1 MATARVLLLDRLAA
15 DMEGGRHRYN
25 NGLSPGQ
32 ANVNMQ
38 TRDVSAHGEKPG
50 KNYDSTFRKLYKYFL
65 DWKSSS
71 ENLNSSSSSSSQ
83 HHPSPSS
90 FTTLFPSKIRS
101 LVSKQKSSEYL
112 SFNPSEK
119 MGVQNSREEEA
130 LPSSGKTPPIIPL
143 ELQIQILK
151 NLTWKE
157 QVRLASV
164 CKTWR
169 SVIIDWVVPQ
179 NFRSPTGNT
188 VLGPHIINPILEGLR
203 CELGSSVLSA
213 ENVVTANGE
222 TILDQP
228 LCYPPTTHLIIKV
241 SDLRTDGL
249 EPAVDD
255 SINVFSNR
263 CCDPHVRIRDALTA
277 MDKFYRQVNEDRVIG
292 DYKSWK
298 SWKFLLET
306 NRWWR
311 RGYVGLCGKWEW
323 KDGRYLIFL
332 AEKIEGAWERDF
344 TN

>member
-15 DMEGGRHRYN
+15 DMEGERQRYHS
-25 NGLSPGQ
+25 SPAQ
-32 ANVNMQ
+32 AKMQ
-38 TRDVSAHGEKPG
+38 TRDVISSNEKDG
-50 KNYDSTFRKLYKYFL
+50 KTYESTFRRLYKYFL

-71 ENLNSSSSSSSQ
+71 EVFSSPSHHHH

-90 FTTLFPSKIRS
+90 FTTLFPSKIRT

-112 SFNPSEK
+112 FSDKSEK
-119 MGVQNSREEEA
+119 MGT
-130 LPSSGKTPPIIPL
+130 PSSKEDPTISKSSGEIPHLPL
-143 ELQIQILK
+143 EIQIQILQ

-169 SVIIDWVVPQ
+169 SVIIDWIVPQ
-179 NFRSPTGNT
+179 DFRSPTGNT
-188 VLGPHIINPILEGLR
+188 VLGPHIVNPLLEQLR

-213 ENVVTANGE
+213 ETMVTEKGE
-222 TILDQP
+222 SILDQP
-228 LCYPPTTHLIIKV
+228 LCYPSTTHLILRV

-255 SINVFSNR
+255 CINVFSNR
-263 CCDPHVRIRDALTA
+263 CCDRNVRIRDALTA
-277 MDKFYRQVNEDRVIG
+277 MDKFYRQVNEYRVIG
-292 DYKSWK
+292 DYKSWR

-311 RGYVGLCGKWEW
+311 RGFVGLCGKWEW
-323 KDGRYLIFL
+323 KDGRYLIFFV
-332 AEKIEGAWERDF
+332 EKIEGAWERDF

>member
-15 DMEGGRHRYN
+15 DMEGERHRYH
-25 NGLSPGQ
+25 SSVAQ
-32 ANVNMQ
+32 ANRQ
-38 TRDVSAHGEKPG
+38 TRDAIPNNEKG
-50 KNYDSTFRKLYKYFL
+50 IRTYESTFRKLYKYFL

-71 ENLNSSSSSSSQ
+71 EVLSPPNH

-101 LVSKQKSSEYL
+101 LVSKQKSSEHL
-112 SFNPSEK
+112 FSDKSEK
-119 MGVQNSREEEA
+119 MGVLSSKDDSA
-130 LPSSGKTPPIIPL
+130 SSISSGEIPHLPL
-143 ELQIQILK
+143 ELQIQILQ

-164 CKTWR
+164 CQTWR
-169 SVIIDWVVPQ
+169 SVIINWVVPQ

-188 VLGPHIINPILEGLR
+188 VLGPHIVNPLLEQLR
-203 CELGSSVLSA
+203 CELGSSVLSV
-213 ENVVTANGE
+213 ENMVTETGE
-222 TILDQP
+222 LILDQP
-228 LCYPPTTHLIIKV
+228 LCYPPTTHLTIRV

-255 SINVFSNR
+255 CINVFSNR
-263 CCDPHVRIRDALTA
+263 CCDRNIRIRDALTA
-277 MDKFYRQVNEDRVIG
+277 MDKFYRQINEDRVIG

-311 RGYVGLCGKWEW
+311 RGFVGLCGRWQW
-323 KDGRYLIFL
+323 KDGRYLIFF
-332 AEKIEGAWERDF
+332 AEKVEGAWERDF
-344 TN
+344 TD